1 MSSKIL
7 DPKYALQFP
16 AGDGVS
22 PDIVFD
28 MRDMYEAKGRL
39 VELQAVT
46 KLKAGELL
54 HAFIRAWSD
63 TAKLAKQ
70 AERQLTRAKR
80 KLKEVRAVVIL
91 DRVPEELTKRGWA
104 TTRSPV
110 GSEDIRESIVDSNA
124 EYQKAS
130 DRMEQ
135 IQATVALLNI
145 EAETFKMAYFSV
157 NKLVDP
163 YDRTQNDT
171 SGGVGD
177 SEVGALTD
185 NEKVEEFVNKHGTV
199 KQQNYRGAF
208 GAPKL

>member
-1 MSSKIL
+1 MSLIL
-7 DPKYALQFP
+7 SPDEVLRFP

-22 PDIVFD
+22 SDIVFD
-28 MRDMYEAKGRL
+28 LRPVFTAKARL
-39 VELQAVT
+39 VELQAIT
-46 KLKAGELL
+46 RLKAGELV

-91 DRVPEELTKRGWA
+91 DRVPAELVKRGWA
-104 TTRSPV
+104 TSRSPV
-110 GSEDIRESIVDSNA
+110 GSEDIRESIVDNDA

-130 DRMEQ
+130 DRLEQ
-135 IQATVALLNI
+135 IQAAVAILTI
-145 EAETFKMAYFSV
+145 DAETFKMAYFSV

-171 SGGVGD
+171 SGGIGEG
-177 SEVGALTD
+177 EVGAMTD
-185 NEKVEEFVNKHGTV
+185 SERVEEFVSQHGTV